1 MFYENELEENVINV
15 DFYDNEKIEY
25 EINQI
30 KINFQKIFI

>member
-30 KINFQKIFI
+30 EINFQKIFI

>member
-15 DFYDNEKIEY
+15 DFYDNEKIKY